1 MPAASV
7 RTVAPSVEL
16 AAVFTTAP
24 ALELDDAPD
33 DDEAAEVAAAFDLE
47 DEPAL

>member
-1 MPAASV
+1 MPAALV

-24 ALELDDAPD
+24 VLELADTPD
-33 DDEAAEVAAAFDLE
+33 DVEAEVAAAFDLE

>member
-33 DDEAAEVAAAFDLE
+33 DEAAEVAAAFDLE